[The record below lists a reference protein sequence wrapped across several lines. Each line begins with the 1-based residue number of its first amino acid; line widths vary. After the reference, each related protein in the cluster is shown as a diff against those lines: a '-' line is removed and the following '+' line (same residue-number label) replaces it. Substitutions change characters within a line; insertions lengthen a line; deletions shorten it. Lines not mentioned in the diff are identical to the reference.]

1 MGHKKLLAVKHLLI
15 LLVVFY
21 PLYLLLGHA
30 AEKHA
35 ATMAAI
41 TRMNPYGM
49 IEDGQSRLREGDL
62 VVRMNRDPS
71 SRFIKYFNHKDKKYS
86 HSGIVLFEHGYPYV
100 YHILNGEEN
109 PDQKIRMDSLSHFC
123 SPKRNEAFGIYRY
136 NMSADEISKLKIIV
150 RKWYAK
156 GIRFD
161 SLFSLQSDDRMYCS
175 EMISKA
181 VTEATDKRIL
191 IEPFQLTMVEASF
204 LTAYSRLPI
213 SYTTGL
219 PIIPIDA
226 LYLNPFCRL
235 VNKYDY

>member
-1 MGHKKLLAVKHLLI
+1 MKHLLI
-15 LLVVFY
+15 LVVIFY
-21 PLYLLLGHA
+21 PLYLLLGHD

-35 ATMAAI
+35 ATIAAI

-71 SRFIKYFNHKDKKYS
+71 SRFIKYFNHKDKNFS
-86 HSGIVLFEHGYPYV
+86 HAGIVLFEHGYPYV
-100 YHILNGEEN
+100 YHIINGEEN
-109 PDQKIRMDSLSHFC
+109 PDQKMRMDSLGHFS
-123 SPKRNEAFGIYRY
+123 SPRRNVAYGIYRY
-136 NMSADEISKLKIIV
+136 DMSANEISKLKIIV
-150 RKWYAK
+150 HEWYAK
-156 GIRFD
+156 GMRFD
-161 SLFSLQSDDRMYCS
+161 SLFSLKSDDRMYCS

-181 VTEATDKRIL
+181 LTEATGKRIT
-191 IEPFQLTMVEASF
+191 IEPIELTMVEASF

-226 LYLNPFCRL
+226 LYVNPYCRL
-235 VNKYDY
+235 VKKYDY

>member
-1 MGHKKLLAVKHLLI
+1 MKHLII
-15 LLVVFY
+15 LAIIFY

-30 AEKHA
+30 AENHA

-71 SRFIKYFNHKDKKYS
+71 SRFIKYFNHKDKNFS

-100 YHILNGEEN
+100 YHIINGEEN
-109 PDQKIRMDSLSHFC
+109 PDQKMRMDSLGYFC
-123 SPKRNEAFGIYRY
+123 SPRRNVAYGIYRY
-136 NMSADEISKLKIIV
+136 NMSADEINKLKILV
-150 RKWYAK
+150 HEWYAK
-156 GIRFD
+156 GMRFD
-161 SLFSLQSDDRMYCS
+161 SLFSLASDDRMYCS
-175 EMISKA
+175 EMVSKA
-181 VTEATDKRIL
+181 VTEATAKRII
-191 IEPFQLTMVEASF
+191 IEPIQLTLVEASF
-204 LTAYSRLPI
+204 LTTYSRLPI

-226 LYLNPFCRL
+226 LYVNPFCRL
-235 VNKYDY
+235 VKKYDY